1 MANQGDKKFSVGEKI
16 EAKERKE
23 EGGLSTNDWERGNSR
38 DGKCSAAVVP
48 TNGAFGQAGGEGEGV
63 SGVVSVEDGGGFS
76 AGGGGSC
83 GGRG

>member
-1 MANQGDKKFSVGEKI
+1 LRTTKKIKAKKRREK
-16 EAKERKE
+16 
-23 EGGLSTNDWERGNSR
+23 GGLSTSDWERGKSR

-48 TNGAFGQAGGEGEGV
+48 TNRAFSQAGGEGEGV